1 MLPVFG
7 PGAIFLQ
14 RTDIA
19 NGTPVNIGTANE
31 FQLDQQFTK
40 KELYGQNQFPLFIAR
55 GTAKFTAKA
64 KAAVISGIAL
74 NSAFFGMTLAAGQ
87 QATALSAR
95 AARSR
100 RRAYTVANHATFV
113 ADLGVVYAATGLP
126 LAYVPS
132 SARPR
137 ASTRNRPASMA
148 STPADNGKAIFV
160 TYTYTVAGTGQQL
173 TLTNPMLGVTPTFQ
187 LWYYTSTN
195 GVPLNLQLYSC
206 VSDKLSLAFKLE
218 DFMMP
223 ELSFSC
229 FANAAGN
236 VGLYSFGEVS

>member
-7 PGAIFLQ
+7 PGAIFVQ

-19 NGTPVNIGTANE
+19 GAAPVNIGKANN
-31 FQLDQQFTK
+31 FQLDQQFNR
-40 KELYGQNQFPLFIAR
+40 KELYGESQFPLYVAR

-64 KAAVISGIAL
+64 TAALVSGIAL
-74 NSAFFGMTLAAGQ
+74 NGAFFGLALASGQ
-87 QATALSAR
+87 QATALSESGTI
-95 AARSR
+95 AAGTC
-100 RRAYTVANHATFV
+100 TVAHAGTFV

-126 LAYVPS
+126 LVPVTDS
-132 SARPR
+132 
-137 ASTRNRPASMA
+137 PAAGQYSQSGGTYGFNA
-148 STPADNGKAIFV
+148 ADNGKSVFI
-160 TYTYTVAGTGQQL
+160 TYTYTIAGAGQQV
-173 TLTNPMLGVTPTFQ
+173 TLANPLLGTTPTFQ

-195 GVPLNLQLYSC
+195 GVPLNIQLFSC

-223 ELSFSC
+223 ELSFGC